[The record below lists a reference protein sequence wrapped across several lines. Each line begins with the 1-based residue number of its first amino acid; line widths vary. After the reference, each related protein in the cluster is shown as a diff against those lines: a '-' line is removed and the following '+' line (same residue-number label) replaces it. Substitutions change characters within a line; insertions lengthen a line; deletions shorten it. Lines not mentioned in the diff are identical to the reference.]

1 MGLDDSDP
9 KKQDLTEELKALN
22 EQFQDNNYFKNT
34 YLAYTKF
41 LYNAGNALGILKMML
56 SSRGNMDVNEAI
68 KCIRKM
74 K

>member
-1 MGLDDSDP
+1 MS
-9 KKQDLTEELKALN
+9 N
-22 EQFQDNNYFKNT
+22 FKIT
-34 YLAYTKF
+34 TISRIHTWRAYTKF
-41 LYNAGNALGILKMML
+41 LYNAGNALAILKLML